1 MINPFII
8 VGSIR
13 KRGEV
18 IISGMKTMIIK
29 KIFLL
34 LLLLVVINGC
44 KKDNPTSSPPENS
57 NLLSPVLVSP
67 FNVSY
72 NNLTS
77 PILTWQKTGT
87 QSYSVQ
93 VSSDSLFSILLNNE
107 TVKDTI
113 QQVTGLTK
121 STNYYWRVRSN
132 DGMSFSAWSTVWTFY
147 TGPNPPMLSLPENN
161 SINIALNPSLSW
173 ISDTSAISYLLQ
185 VSSTIDFSNLV
196 YNQSGDNNANR
207 QISGLNNGTNYY
219 WRVNSTNSF
228 GTSAWSK
235 VFHFTSVGN
244 SNLSS
249 PLLISPFNISYNN
262 ITSPILTWHKTGT
275 QSYSVQVSS
284 DSLFSNLLYNET
296 VKDTIQQV
304 TGLTKSTTYYW
315 RVRSTDSMSFSAW
328 STVWT
333 FYTGPNP
340 PMLSLPENNSINIA
354 LNPSLSW
361 SSDASAISYL
371 LQVSSTIDFSNLVYN
386 QSGDN
391 NTIRQISG
399 LNNGTNYYWR
409 VNSTNSFG
417 TSVWS
422 KVFHFTSVPEESSSI
437 YTGLLGQQGNYAW
450 EGDGLIL
457 KYGKEAYT
465 LSNIAGS
472 DAEVDI
478 YFISYMLKSYT
489 NKGRYTSFHSAVGNN
504 LNDSVSAPIYSSES
518 GWTESINISE
528 GLTNYFYLYDKDH
541 HYSKMFITS
550 STYNGVGWTFIGIKW
565 IYNNNVDDPR
575 F

>member
-1 MINPFII
+1 
-8 VGSIR
+8 
-13 KRGEV
+13 
-18 IISGMKTMIIK
+18 MKTMIIK

-504 LNDSVSAPIYSSES
+504 L
-518 GWTESINISE
+518 
-528 GLTNYFYLYDKDH
+528 F
-541 HYSKMFITS
+541 FR
-550 STYNGVGWTFIGIKW
+550 KW
-565 IYNNNVDDPR
+565 LDRKY
-575 F
+575 